1 MVCKSAIFNLTMFDV
16 ATIFLSDY
24 IRRRRMVKNKS
35 IRGRMDDNEPN
46 PVDVHVGKR
55 IRLRRTI
62 LHITQ
67 QQMADMLGLTF
78 QQVQKYEKGANR
90 VGASRLWDISKV
102 LKVPMDFFFED
113 MEENVAKLS
122 PRMLNGDPNI
132 MQVAENSRSFDDDP
146 MKRAETL
153 ELVRAYYK
161 IPNRRVAKQLLDL
174 MVSLAKSTAGLAYMD
189 ERNKDEDDE

>member
-1 MVCKSAIFNLTMFDV
+1 MIKA
-16 ATIFLSDY
+16 
-24 IRRRRMVKNKS
+24 KS

-67 QQMADMLGLTF
+67 QQMADLLGLTF

-90 VGASRLWDISKV
+90 VGASRLWDISRV

-113 MEENVAKLS
+113 MEDGVAQLS
-122 PRMLNGDPNI
+122 PRMLNASMNVK
-132 MQVAENSRSFDDDP
+132 MVAESSPSIDDDP

-161 IPNRRVAKQLLDL
+161 IPNRRVAKQVFDLLI
-174 MVSLAKSTAGLAYMD
+174 SLSKSTAGLARID
-189 ERNKDEDDE
+189 DRDNDDDDDE

>member
-1 MVCKSAIFNLTMFDV
+1 MQLEKGND
-16 ATIFLSDY
+16 
-24 IRRRRMVKNKS
+24 MVKGKS

-46 PVDVHVGKR
+46 PIDVHVGKR

-90 VGASRLWDISKV
+90 VGASRLWDISRV
-102 LKVPMDFFFED
+102 LQVPMGFFFED
-113 MEENVAKLS
+113 MDDDVASLS
-122 PRMLNGDPNI
+122 PRMLNADAHVVS
-132 MQVAENSRSFDDDP
+132 VAENSRQFDDDP

-161 IPNRRVAKQLLDL
+161 IPNRRIAKQLFDL
-174 MVSLAKSTAGLAYMD
+174 IVLLSKSTAGLAFGNARD
-189 ERNKDEDDE
+189 DDE

>member
-1 MVCKSAIFNLTMFDV
+1 MIKG
-16 ATIFLSDY
+16 
-24 IRRRRMVKNKS
+24 KS

-102 LKVPMDFFFED
+102 LKVPMGFFFED
-113 MEENVAKLS
+113 MEDGVASLS
-122 PRMLNGDPNI
+122 PRMLNADPSV
-132 MQVAENSRSFDDDP
+132 MMVSEKGRSFDDDP

-161 IPNRRVAKQLLDL
+161 IPNRRVAKQLFDL
-174 MVSLAKSTAGLAYMD
+174 MVALSKSTAGLAHVD
-189 ERNKDEDDE
+189 ERDAEDDDDE

>member
-1 MVCKSAIFNLTMFDV
+1 
-16 ATIFLSDY
+16 
-24 IRRRRMVKNKS
+24 MVKGKS

-46 PVDVHVGKR
+46 PIDVHVGKR

-102 LKVPMDFFFED
+102 LQVPMGFFFED
-113 MEENVAKLS
+113 MDDDVACLS
-122 PRMLNGDPNI
+122 PRMLNIDPSVR
-132 MQVAENSRSFDDDP
+132 MVAEKEHSFDDDP

-161 IPNRRVAKQLLDL
+161 IPNRRVAKQLFDL
-174 MVSLAKSTAGLAYMD
+174 MVALSKSTAGLAHVD
-189 ERNKDEDDE
+189 ERDADDDDE